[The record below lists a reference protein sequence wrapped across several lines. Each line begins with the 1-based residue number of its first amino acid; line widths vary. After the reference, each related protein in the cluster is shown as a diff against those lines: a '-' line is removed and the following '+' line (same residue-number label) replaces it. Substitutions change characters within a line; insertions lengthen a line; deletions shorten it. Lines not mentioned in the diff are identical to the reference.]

1 MRLNKIKSY
10 YAFESKSEWVESEGK
25 LVRLFEFD
33 GFKQALS
40 FINSLAQECEA
51 RGHHPEIV
59 WEYDKITLFLSTFAS
74 ERVRGTT
81 HDAGFQIT
89 EKDLELAQA
98 IDSITVD

>member
-59 WEYDKITLFLSTFAS
+59 WEYDKITLFLST
-74 ERVRGTT
+74 

-98 IDSITVD
+98 IDRITVD